1 MSKDKY
7 IGILLIAVSAIV
19 IVLYGYIL
27 FLTSYSGILIE
38 LTAFIAILGIFGI
51 VGWIGYTLATTPP
64 PKPIEEIEKEI
75 DEELKKLEQEQN
87 VEQKTRSE
95 GNAQGE
101 KKENI
106 VGNYSD
112 QTAKA
117 VEQKEVSS
125 LLKDEEKDSNSG
137 KGNEDAVDEVVKKE
151 KGHIRK
157 SRKSKKS

>member
-1 MSKDKY
+1 
-7 IGILLIAVSAIV
+7 
-19 IVLYGYIL
+19 
-27 FLTSYSGILIE
+27 
-38 LTAFIAILGIFGI
+38 
-51 VGWIGYTLATTPP
+51 
-64 PKPIEEIEKEI
+64 
-75 DEELKKLEQEQN
+75 N

-137 KGNEDAVDEVVKKE
+137 RGNEDAVGEVVNKE